1 MAFNGLL
8 QGVMKGI
15 QGGADAGLYA
25 AKGMFDDQRKV
36 DVSKQLADIE
46 EEKLLRIDEVKRQRD
61 IRDIPLKG
69 AAETQVA
76 VERGNNNDYLTAERN
91 VAKAKHI
98 ESAGSLAQAALANFQ
113 LNSQKE
119 IQGLRT
125 KLAGTNDEGEREA
138 IKQKIS
144 DLSPNSKGSYADVA
158 SVGNGYRLMAKE
170 AREDAK
176 NAMND
181 DERNASL
188 KRAQDYEVM
197 ADAVFQSVTE
207 KRGARVDKNGGK
219 PEAPKGPTGPWDN
232 FKK

>member
-15 QGGADAGLYA
+15 QGGADAGVYA

-98 ESAGSLAQAALANFQ
+98 ESAGSLAAAALATYELDQ
-113 LNSQKE
+113 KKKAEVLLNDLDTAVASGNQKE
-119 IQGLRT
+119 VDRITNRLNVIGGSKFGQRYE
-125 KLAGTNDEGEREA
+125 KAIIEDDAGR
-138 IKQKIS
+138 
-144 DLSPNSKGSYADVA
+144 
-158 SVGNGYRLMAKE
+158 
-170 AREDAK
+170 K
-176 NAMND
+176 N
-181 DERNASL
+181 L
-188 KRAQDYEVM
+188 V
-197 ADAVFQSVTE
+197 V
-207 KRGARVDKNGGK
+207 VDKVTGTATQPIINKPGAPGNDKSGGEKTTRPPLTDPKYQIK
-219 PEAPKGPTGPWDN
+219 PNK
-232 FKK
+232 

>member
-8 QGVMKGI
+8 QGAMKGI
-15 QGGADAGLYA
+15 QGGAEAGVYA
-25 AKGMFDDQRKV
+25 AKGLYDDQRKV

-61 IRDIPLKG
+61 IADIPLKG

-76 VERGNNNDYLTAERN
+76 VDRGNNKDYLTAERN

-98 ESAGSLAQAALANFQ
+98 ESQGSIAQAALANFQ
-113 LNSQKE
+113 LASQQE
-119 IQGLRT
+119 IQGLRS
-125 KLAGTNDEGEREA
+125 KLASTNDEGEREA

-181 DERNASL
+181 DERGASL
-188 KRAQDYEVM
+188 KKAQDYETM
-197 ADAVFQSVTE
+197 ADAVFKSVTE
-207 KRGARVDKNGGK
+207 KRGVGGDKTGGK

>member
-1 MAFNGLL
+1 
-8 QGVMKGI
+8 
-15 QGGADAGLYA
+15 
-25 AKGMFDDQRKV
+25 
-36 DVSKQLADIE
+36 
-46 EEKLLRIDEVKRQRD
+46 
-61 IRDIPLKG
+61 
-69 AAETQVA
+69 
-76 VERGNNNDYLTAERN
+76 
-91 VAKAKHI
+91 
-98 ESAGSLAQAALANFQ
+98 
-113 LNSQKE
+113 
-119 IQGLRT
+119 
-125 KLAGTNDEGEREA
+125 
-138 IKQKIS
+138 
-144 DLSPNSKGSYADVA
+144 
-158 SVGNGYRLMAKE
+158 MAKE